1 MRTII
6 FLAAAAVL
14 AGCATSQPGANL
26 SAIPGD
32 RQLAFGQK
40 APGSAEIVVTRDEGW
55 LAGGGCYVAVLIDGQ
70 LSARLDVGERAVFYV
85 PAGRRIIGM
94 SGDPSG
100 QGLCAMQVG
109 QPLKETA
116 TRVESGEVQRF
127 RITGDTSGL
136 DIRPS
141 ST

>member
-6 FLAAAAVL
+6 FLAAAALL
-14 AGCATSQPGANL
+14 AGCATSKPGASL
-26 SAIPGD
+26 SATPGD
-32 RQLAFGQK
+32 RLLAYGLK
-40 APGSAEIVVTRDEGW
+40 SADSAEIVVTRDEGW
-55 LAGGGCYVAVLIDGQ
+55 LAGGGCYVAVLIDGK
-70 LSARLDVGERAVFYV
+70 LSARMDVGERAVFYV
-85 PAGRRIIGM
+85 PAGRRIVGM

-116 TRVESGEVQRF
+116 TRVEAGEVLRF
-127 RITGDTSGL
+127 RITGDTNGL